1 MQLKKF
7 LVLFLTLLFLFSSV
21 AALGS
26 TAGKLKIWG
35 DERITA
41 LKPIAKQFEKDYGV
55 KVELVQVPF
64 GDMRSKLEKAGP
76 AGKGPDILIG
86 AHDWIGEL
94 AQNGLI
100 DSLLYMKDIKDKFVD
115 VSIEGFT
122 YDNKIYGLPYAYES
136 IALIYN
142 KDMVPEEPKTWE
154 KVVEISE
161 KFTNPEKKT
170 YGFVYPGTGDPYHT
184 FPFISAY
191 GGYIFKYDGGF
202 DPTNIGLNNKGA
214 VKGLKKLDAMYE
226 KGLLPQGIGY
236 GTAASLFKEGKAA
249 IFMTGPWE
257 IPSIKEAGVN
267 FGVAPLPTMDGNQMQ
282 PFVGAQGFML
292 SQFSKNKVLANEFL
306 KNYIATNEAM
316 MTIYEKNKRPPAF
329 KPTLEKV
336 KDDPVVAAFAESA
349 KVGIPMPNIPEMG
362 AVWANLGNKLQLI
375 SQQKQEPQAAMDDA
389 VKAIK
394 QSIK

>member
-1 MQLKKF
+1 MRRL
-7 LVLFLTLLFLFSSV
+7 LILSLSLFLLVSSV
-21 AALGS
+21 TALGA

-41 LKPIAKQFEKDYGV
+41 LKPIAKQFEEDYGV
-55 KVELVQVPF
+55 PVELVQVPF
-64 GDMRSKLEKAGP
+64 GDTRSKLEKAGP
-76 AGKGPDILIG
+76 AGEGPDILIG

-94 AQNGLI
+94 AKNGLI
-100 DSLLYMKDIKDKFVD
+100 QPLLYMKNQQKDFVD

-122 YDNKIYGLPYAYES
+122 YNNKIYGLPYAYES
-136 IALIYN
+136 VALIYN
-142 KDMVPEEPKTWE
+142 KDIVPEAPETWK

-161 KFTNPEKKT
+161 NRTNPEKKT

-202 DPTNIGLNNKGA
+202 DPTDIGLNNEGA
-214 VKGLKKLDAMYE
+214 IEGLEKLDAMYE
-226 KGLLPQGIGY
+226 GGLIPQGMDY

-249 IFMTGPWE
+249 MFMTGPWE

-267 FGVAPLPTMDGNQMQ
+267 LGVAPLPTMDGHPMK

-292 SQFSKNKVLANEFL
+292 SAFTENEVIANEFL
-306 KNYIATNEAM
+306 KNYIATTEAM
-316 MTIYEKNKRPPAF
+316 MIIYEKNQRPPAY
-329 KPTLEKV
+329 KPALEKV
-336 KDDPVVAAFAESA
+336 KDDPVVDAFSESA

-362 AVWANLGNKLQLI
+362 AVWANLGDKLQLI
-375 SQQKQEPQAAMDDA
+375 SQQKQEPKAAMDDA
-389 VKAIK
+389 VETIK
-394 QSIK
+394 QSIED